1 MTRDYMDRPVELL
14 MMDAV
19 LTVKIENIA
28 KLQDEHFRL
37 PLVMTLGI
45 ANIDRIDATYEIF
58 VEAEKSAAR
67 YVVYKAQSCGYIDI
81 SDGAIIRNIINHM
94 GEKEDMYKWN

>member
-1 MTRDYMDRPVELL
+1 MTFDYMDRPVELL
-14 MMDAV
+14 LMDAF
-19 LTVKIENIA
+19 LTTELENIA
-28 KLQDEHFRL
+28 MLQDEDRRL
-37 PLVMTLGI
+37 PLVIALGV
-45 ANIDRIDATYEIF
+45 ANIDRIDATHEIM
-58 VEAEKSAAR
+58 VEAEKRAAM